1 MLILLIKLCDRGQ
14 CHCFRRDKMSDLAW
28 AVKNGDMEQVKEM
41 VESKVREA
49 TCTSCQTQYQEEI
62 IHFTPI
68 RLGWIPY
75 QSQSIHPIK
84 MLLLPAV
91 HSTSAVHYLSSI
103 SAVHELSTILL
114 QSTSCLQ
121 YLQYLYS
128 PLTVQHLQGVD
139 VNTAIDG
146 RLPLHYAS
154 DYGQLEVIQYLI
166 SKVLY

>member
-14 CHCFRRDKMSDLAW
+14 CHCFRRDNMSDLAW

-49 TCTSCQTQYQEEI
+49 TCTSCQTQYQQEI
-62 IHFTPI
+62 FHFTPI

-75 QSQSIHPIK
+75 RPQSIHPIK
-84 MLLLPAV
+84 RFLVP
-91 HSTSAVHYLSSI
+91 AVHYLST
-103 SAVHELSTILL
+103 VHL
-114 QSTSCLQ
+114 QSTTCPVFLHSTSCPQ
-121 YLQYLYS
+121 YFCSQLPVYS
-128 PLTVQHLQGVD
+128 TYSTVRHLQGVD